1 MQDHVQTVRD
11 YYNQNAEAEYN
22 RIANRPE
29 FLITKRYLDR
39 YIAPGDRVLDI
50 GGGSGRYSLY
60 LTEKGCDVTLLD
72 LSEESVSFAAEQAK
86 KQNLPLRTLQG
97 DAREADTL
105 LQSSFDHI
113 LLMGPLYHLLEEADR
128 VKAVNTALR
137 LLKPGGLLFASFIS
151 MCGGLIYA
159 LRDAPEA
166 LMNSN
171 EEMFLTQLTEGKSY
185 AGAAFTQAFFIQ
197 QNDVLPFMRRFPLD
211 ILHLFGQESVLAPNE
226 KTLMLQPPEVFEAL
240 LDIAERLAEREE
252 FLSWADHLMVIGRF
266 IPSA

>member
-1 MQDHVQTVRD
+1 MQNHVQTVRD

-39 YIAPGDRVLDI
+39 YIAPGERVLDI

-60 LTEKGCDVTLLD
+60 LAEKGCDVTLLD
-72 LSEESVSFAAEQAK
+72 LSEESVAFAAEQAK

-128 VKAVNTALR
+128 VKAVNAALR

-151 MCGGLIYA
+151 MCGGLVFM
-159 LRDAPEA
+159 LREMPEA
-166 LMNSN
+166 ATDPN
-171 EEMFLTQLTEGKSY
+171 EERFLAPLAEGKGY
-185 AGAAFTQAFFIQ
+185 AGAAFTQAFLIH
-197 QNDVLPFMRRFPLD
+197 QNDVLPFMRRFPLE

-226 KTLMLQPPEVFEAL
+226 KTLMSQKPEVIEAL
-240 LDIAERLAEREE
+240 LGIAERLAEREE
-252 FLSWADHLMVIGRF
+252 FLSWAEHLLVIGRF
-266 IPSA
+266 VPAS